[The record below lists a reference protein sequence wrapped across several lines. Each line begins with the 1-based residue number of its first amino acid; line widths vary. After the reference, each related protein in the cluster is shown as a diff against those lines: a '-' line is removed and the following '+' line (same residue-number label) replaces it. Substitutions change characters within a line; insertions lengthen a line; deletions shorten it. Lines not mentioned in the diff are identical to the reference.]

1 MSVIG
6 HNKGP
11 TMEAGQ
17 SWRRHCW
24 GKARRDLLPRMPV
37 EIVRQRVRR
46 AKELGLDYKTYAS
59 VRAASGRDVVAFLFS
74 SNALRLTK
82 PEHVIEEAR
91 AAQLRAIR
99 DCGRLLLA
107 SGPLVPAQTAKR
119 LAREN
124 AVQFDAVHRAPE
136 FTDSWSALRDKVR
149 LALAEGEIPAAA
161 VVMVGDTGFERDWSE
176 AARLGA
182 YLPADRVFGTLA
194 LEVGGQK

>member
-1 MSVIG
+1 MSGNG
-6 HNKGP
+6 HNNGP

-24 GKARRDLLPRMPV
+24 GRARRELLPRMPV

-46 AKELGLDYKTYAS
+46 SKELGLDYKTYAS

-82 PEHVIEEAR
+82 PEHVIQEDR

-99 DCGRLLLA
+99 NCGRRLLA
-107 SGPLVPAQTAKR
+107 SSPLVPAETAKR

-124 AVQFDAVHRAPE
+124 AVQFDAVHRAPL
-136 FTDSWSALRDKVR
+136 FTDSWSDLRGKVR
-149 LALAEGEIPAAA
+149 RALAEGKIPAAA

-182 YLPADRVFGTLA
+182 YLPAERVFGTLA
-194 LEVGGQK
+194 SEVEGQ